1 MSLPQTSYDELPYT
15 STPMAYAQPER
26 LATLAKV
33 FGMQTPAVAKA
44 RVLELG
50 CADGINLI
58 TTAQHFPETECIG
71 VDLSTQ
77 QINAGQAMIDSL
89 GLKNI
94 TFKQANLLEL
104 DASLGKFDYII
115 AHGIYSWVPAVVQEK
130 ILSLCKELLNPTG
143 VAYVSYNTKPGWN
156 MRSAIRDMMLYHTGK
171 IQDPKARVSQLR
183 ALLKFLADSSS
194 TGQDSYSLFLKEE
207 CNTFV
212 ELPEAYLFHEFLEEE
227 NQPLYFHEFI
237 QQARAHDLEYLSDAF
252 LHSMLSVNFPPEV
265 QKTLQLFQNDLIQ
278 QEQYMDFLRNRHFRH
293 SLLCHKG
300 TVLNRALNASIF
312 KDFYI
317 SANLEQVSDDGRVL
331 QFKNQRGTV
340 STERPLLKV
349 MLKLLSTQWPQLL
362 SFSDLVEQSRKL
374 HGKSSPEDE
383 TEIAEML
390 LMCYSRGIIELH
402 TEAQKFITHV
412 SERPCTTAL
421 VRLLMTQGN
430 HVVNLRCEY
439 FKIENTVC
447 LQILPY
453 LDGKHT
459 HADLLGLLKQWLNEG
474 KLGFAS
480 QQARTD
486 NPFSLTT
493 EQATSILQQSL
504 DEALQLIAAAALL
517 IA

>member
-1 MSLPQTSYDELPYT
+1 
-15 STPMAYAQPER
+15 
-26 LATLAKV
+26 
-33 FGMQTPAVAKA
+33 
-44 RVLELG
+44 
-50 CADGINLI
+50 
-58 TTAQHFPETECIG
+58 
-71 VDLSTQ
+71 
-77 QINAGQAMIDSL
+77 
-89 GLKNI
+89 
-94 TFKQANLLEL
+94 
-104 DASLGKFDYII
+104 
-115 AHGIYSWVPAVVQEK
+115 
-130 ILSLCKELLNPTG
+130 
-143 VAYVSYNTKPGWN
+143 
-156 MRSAIRDMMLYHTGK
+156 
-171 IQDPKARVSQLR
+171 
-183 ALLKFLADSSS
+183 
-194 TGQDSYSLFLKEE
+194 
-207 CNTFV
+207 
-212 ELPEAYLFHEFLEEE
+212 
-227 NQPLYFHEFI
+227 
-237 QQARAHDLEYLSDAF
+237 
-252 LHSMLSVNFPPEV
+252 
-265 QKTLQLFQNDLIQ
+265 
-278 QEQYMDFLRNRHFRH
+278 
-293 SLLCHKG
+293 
-300 TVLNRALNASIF
+300 
-312 KDFYI
+312 
-317 SANLEQVSDDGRVL
+317 
-331 QFKNQRGTV
+331 
-340 STERPLLKV
+340 

-362 SFSDLVEQSRKL
+362 SFSNLVEQSRKL